1 MAPLKF
7 GDFEMQ
13 EKAEYE
19 YLGDI
24 ISSGGLSALF
34 EATIARRLFK
44 TNGSIYKTDAIM
56 KDFRMQVVAGMAKAF
71 GIWERAI
78 IPSLLANCCSW
89 GGIRERVLK
98 TLDGL
103 ENLFCKLVNFCPGS
117 SPFPALCGQAGLISM
132 DFLVLAK
139 KVCLVS
145 RIFQRTA
152 EQEEI

>member
-44 TNGSIYKTDAIM
+44 TKGSIYKTAAIM
-56 KDFRMQVVAGMAKAF
+56 KDFRMQVVGGMAGAF
-71 GIWERAI
+71 DIWERAI
-78 IPSLLANCCSW
+78 ISSLLANCCSW
-89 GGIRERVLK
+89 CGIREGVLK
-98 TLDGL
+98 ALNGL
-103 ENLFCKLVNFCPGS
+103 EKSVLQDSLLLPWFYPTSCPLWPGRLDFYGFSSVGQEGLPCEQNLPENS
-117 SPFPALCGQAGLISM
+117 
-132 DFLVLAK
+132 
-139 KVCLVS
+139 
-145 RIFQRTA
+145 
-152 EQEEI
+152 